1 MKQLDD
7 PYRGVATPGGVPDP
21 GEGIDP
27 RWNPTYR
34 FASPASARAENS
46 HALSV
51 YMTVDDYPTT
61 PEARRALVRA
71 YGPYLVQEWLHRRLP
86 LGELFHLV
94 HRPGELGPSDA
105 QRIHR
110 ADQGDALAR
119 EFGGVPVVIVLANT
133 ALRPDLVV
141 SRVRFD

>member
-1 MKQLDD
+1 VKQLED
-7 PYRGVATPGGVPDP
+7 PARGVGPDRVLDP
-21 GEGIDP
+21 GLGLDP

-34 FASPASARAENS
+34 FSSPSAGRAENS

-71 YGPYLVQEWLHRRLP
+71 YGPYLVREWLHRRLP
-86 LGELFHLV
+86 QGELFQLV
-94 HRPGELGPSDA
+94 HRPGELGPSEA

-110 ADQGDALAR
+110 ADQGNALAR
-119 EFGGVPVVIVLANT
+119 EFGGTPVVIVLANT
-133 ALRPDLVV
+133 PLRPGLVV